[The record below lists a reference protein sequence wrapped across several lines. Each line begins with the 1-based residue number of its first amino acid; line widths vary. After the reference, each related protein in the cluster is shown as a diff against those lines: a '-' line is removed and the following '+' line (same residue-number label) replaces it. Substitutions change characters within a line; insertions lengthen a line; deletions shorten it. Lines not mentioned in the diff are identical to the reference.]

1 MKQSHYLFAGSLLIA
16 GAIEGQSV
24 NAPFA
29 QHLVTA
35 TMSAHPELQKMG
47 LHAIAPGAQDDTII
61 ACSVPSKVG
70 KKSSPGDL
78 AVEQTKKATAKA
90 VTDGSFYDLALPLSD
105 ASHRPIGMMVAEM
118 RLSEATSA
126 EDALAKTESIAKGL
140 EKQIP
145 NLNALFAAAPASDPL
160 VLLNTTKL
168 PDITGD
174 FDHFA
179 VDLKHNRLFVSAEVH
194 HSIEVFDLRTGE
206 HLRSAPGVTTPHTIA
221 FVPETNQLLVA
232 DGGDASCRILDG
244 TDLHQVKRIALEAG
258 PDAAY
263 YDSVNRLFYVGNSG
277 RGAKT
282 DFSYITIISVD
293 KADIVGKIRVES
305 ANLEAMALDREA
317 NLLYVNMRD
326 KAQIGVIDLA
336 SKQVRQTWTVPDLK
350 LNTPM
355 AFDAANHRL
364 FVVGR
369 KPGKFFTVDTQTGKR
384 VAVLDT
390 VEIADDMTFDPE
402 AKRIYI
408 TGSGGVSVFQ
418 QKSADQYE
426 RIAQF
431 GTNGG
436 KTSVYVSSLKQFY
449 IIHTKTPEDIA
460 GLQVYK
466 VN

>member
-1 MKQSHYLFAGSLLIA
+1 MKHSRHLFAGSLLIA
-16 GAIEGQSV
+16 SAMKGQSV
-24 NAPFA
+24 SAPFA
-29 QHLVTA
+29 QHLVTE
-35 TMSAHPELQKMG
+35 TMSAHSELQKMG
-47 LHAIAPGAQDDTII
+47 LHAVAPGAQDDTII
-61 ACSVPSKVG
+61 ACSVPSKIG
-70 KKSSPGDL
+70 KKSFAGDL
-78 AVEQTKKATAKA
+78 AVEQTKKPTVKA
-90 VTDGSFYDLALPLSD
+90 VTEGSFYDLALPLLD
-105 ASHRPIGMMVAEM
+105 ASDRPIGMLVVEM
-118 RLSEATSA
+118 RMSGAASA
-126 EDALAKTESIAKGL
+126 EEALAKTESIAKSL
-140 EKQIP
+140 EKQVP
-145 NLNALFAAAPASDPL
+145 DLNALFAPAPASDPL
-160 VLLNTTKL
+160 VLLSTTKL

-174 FDHFA
+174 FDHLA
-179 VDLKHNRLFVSAEVH
+179 VDLKRNRLFVSAEVH
-194 HSIEVFDLRTGE
+194 QSIEVFDLKTGE
-206 HLRSAPGVTTPHTIA
+206 HLQSAPGVTTPHTIA

-263 YDSVNRLFYVGNSG
+263 YDSVNRLFYLGNGG

-336 SKQVRQTWTVPDLK
+336 SNKISKTWRVPDLE

-355 AFDAANHRL
+355 ALDAANHRL

-369 KPGKFFTVDTQTGKR
+369 KPGKFFIIDTQTGKG
-384 VAVLDT
+384 VAVLDS
-390 VEIADDMTFDPE
+390 VEIADDMTFDSQ

-418 QKSADQYE
+418 EKSADEYE

-436 KTSVYVSSLKQFY
+436 KTSVYVPSLKQFY
-449 IIHTKTPEDIA
+449 IIHTETPEDIA